1 MLQRIAK
8 SVLTAGLAVALAVS
22 PALSCTGI
30 MLKTAD
36 GGIVHGRTVEFG
48 FFIDTSI
55 VLVPRGY
62 AFTGETPLGP
72 GKTWSGKY
80 AVVGGIA
87 FNNLAI
93 MDGMNEKGLAA
104 GAFYFPTFAEYAE
117 TTPENRAVSMSM
129 ADFTNWVLTSFSS
142 VGEVKAA
149 IEAGDVAIA
158 PTILKGWPPQA
169 QPFHYVVYDA
179 TGASIAIE
187 PIGGKLRIYDN
198 PIGVMTNSPTFD
210 WHMTNLRNYI
220 ALNPRNVPP
229 LKIDGMTFRQFGE
242 GSGMLGLPG
251 DVTPPSRFVRAAVFS
266 VTAIPEKDA
275 EHGVLQV
282 FHILNNFD
290 IPVGVARSEADGVVH
305 TDYTM
310 LTVARDPQALRY
322 YWKTYDDQAI
332 RVVDMKQLDLD
343 GKGILMLSTKG
354 QQSII
359 DSTRDMK

>member
-1 MLQRIAK
+1 
-8 SVLTAGLAVALAVS
+8 
-22 PALSCTGI
+22 
-30 MLKTAD
+30 
-36 GGIVHGRTVEFG
+36 
-48 FFIDTSI
+48 
-55 VLVPRGY
+55 VPRGY

-72 GKTWSGKY
+72 GKTWTGKY

-117 TTPENRAVSMSM
+117 TTPENRTVSMSM

-149 IEAGDVAIA
+149 IEAGDVAI
-158 PTILKGWPPQA
+158 GWPPQA

-187 PIGGKLRIYDN
+187 PIGGKLKIYDN
-198 PIGVMTNSPTFD
+198 PLGAMTNSPTFD

-251 DVTPPSRFVRAAVFS
+251 DITPPSRFVRAAVFS

-290 IPVGVARSEADGVVH
+290 TGRRGAVGSRRGGAHRLH
-305 TDYTM
+305 M

-322 YWKTYDDQAI
+322 YWKTCDDQAI
-332 RVVDMKQLDLD
+332 RMVDMKQLDLN
-343 GKGILMLSTKG
+343 GKSILMLSTKG